1 MDRFKKIL
9 VVINPESE
17 FESAVLYRAAGLAR
31 ANGASLSVIVILKRL
46 PVEDLPLGTRTLA
59 RFHYP
64 DNFREAIE
72 KRYRYRVGQH
82 IAGLGRDIAVD
93 FTIKWSR
100 RPFLTIIQHVMS
112 HGHDLVVKEMR
123 RSTGLGATLLSSTDR
138 HLMRKC
144 PSTIWAMK
152 PGHPAGYHRVLAAVD
167 PFPVDETNNEL
178 NQRILQLAD
187 SFSANVDAEL
197 HIANAYCAGPA
208 TSIFGFNLH
217 EYQQDLATVHRD
229 HLDAL
234 LKTCSICPSATH
246 LLCGDPDEVIPEFA
260 VREGIDAIVMATSS
274 RGGIPGLLIGNT
286 AERILDRVTCD
297 IVVVKPK
304 GFITPVSLAED
315 KSGGAPTCKS
325 S

>member
-1 MDRFKKIL
+1 MNKFKKIL
-9 VVINPESE
+9 VVIDPESE
-17 FESAVLYRAAGLAR
+17 FEPAVLYRAAGLAR
-31 ANGASLSVIVILKRL
+31 ANSASLSVIVIVQRL
-46 PVEDLPLGTRTLA
+46 PVEDLPLGIRTLA

-64 DNFREAIE
+64 NNFRDAIE
-72 KRYRYRVGQH
+72 KRYRYRVGQQ
-82 IAGLGRDIAVD
+82 IAGLETDIAVD
-93 FTIKWSR
+93 FTLKWSR
-100 RPFLTIIQHVMS
+100 RPFVTIIQHVLS
-112 HGHDLVVKEMR
+112 HGHDLLIKELSR
-123 RSTGLGATLLSSTDR
+123 VAGLGAVLLSPTDR

-152 PGHPAGYHRVLAAVD
+152 PGHPAGYRRVLAAVD
-167 PFPVDETNNEL
+167 SFPVDESNNEL

-187 SFSANVDAEL
+187 SISANVDADL

-246 LLCGDPDEVIPEFA
+246 LLYGVPGKVIPEFA
-260 VREGIDAIVMATSS
+260 EHEGIDAIVMATIS

-297 IVVVKPK
+297 VVVVKPK
-304 GFITPVSLAED
+304 GFITPVSLADYDSEN
-315 KSGGAPTCKS
+315 SFGNIE
-325 S
+325 